1 MIMEIQDLLNQLGYE
16 LKKQQDNNDSR
27 TNYLFNENQQLK
39 NTLKKQKKNLIELA
53 MLFIILANSIKFCFC
68 FFNVFFIC

>member
-1 MIMEIQDLLNQLGYE
+1 MEIQDLLNQLGYE

-39 NTLKKQKKNLIELA
+39 NTLRKQKQNLIELA
-53 MLFIILANSIKFCFC
+53 RMINNIADDMDDLN
-68 FFNVFFIC
+68 

>member
-1 MIMEIQDLLNQLGYE
+1 MMEIQDLLNQLGYE

-39 NTLKKQKKNLIELA
+39 NTLRKQKQNLIELA
-53 MLFIILANSIKFCFC
+53 RMINNIADDMGDLN
-68 FFNVFFIC
+68 

>member
-1 MIMEIQDLLNQLGYE
+1 MEIQDLLNQLGYE

-39 NTLKKQKKNLIELA
+39 NTLRKQKQNLIELA
-53 MLFIILANSIKFCFC
+53 RIINNIADDMGDLN
-68 FFNVFFIC
+68 